1 MMQVT
6 TNKPLF
12 AATLRPDRSMRPTG
26 GWLAL
31 SVVFL
36 GVMPV
41 LFVASDYLVTGILA
55 FACASVGLVIYGQYQ
70 KRGYKQSQTVT
81 LWTEHLEIIEQGVG
95 KPKRV
100 YQFDPKFVRLSL
112 HRDSNERTNKIV
124 LKHGDQ
130 SHELG
135 PFLSLEDKG
144 SFAKAFGAALRQS
157 RRKA

>member
-1 MMQVT
+1 MMQAT

-31 SVVFL
+31 VVAFL

-41 LFVASDYLVTGILA
+41 LIVAPQYLLTGFLA
-55 FACASVGLVIYGQYQ
+55 FACAAVSLVIYGQRH
-70 KRGYKQSQTVT
+70 KRSCNQSQTVT
-81 LWTEHLEIIEQGVG
+81 LWAETLEIIEQGLG

-100 YQFDPKFVRLSL
+100 YRFDPNLARLSL
-112 HRDSNERTNKIV
+112 HRDANERTNKIV

-130 SHELG
+130 SYELG
-135 PFLSLEDKG
+135 PFLSIDDKG
-144 SFAKAFGAALRQS
+144 SFAKAFGAALRQA